1 MPPKWLFDIS
11 DIDFEN
17 VVMDVDKIESINPHR
32 FEMRQIDAIIYHA
45 PEKDEI
51 IALKEVKDDEF
62 WVRGHIPGRPIYP
75 GVLMVE
81 AAAQMASIAA
91 ISETGEKRFVGFGG
105 IQDVKF
111 RQQVG
116 PGDKLY
122 ILGKFLQKSP
132 RKFTM
137 AVQGIVDGKMVFEAQ
152 VIGMPL

>member
-11 DIDFEN
+11 EIDFDS
-17 VVMDVDKIESINPHR
+17 VVMDAEKIESVNPHR
-32 FEMRQIDAIIYHA
+32 FEMRQIDRIVHYST
-45 PEKDEI
+45 ENNEI
-51 IALKEVKDDEF
+51 IALKEVRDDEF
-62 WVRGHIPGRPIYP
+62 WVRGHIPGRPIFP
-75 GVLMVE
+75 GVLMIE

-91 ISETGEKRFVGFGG
+91 ICETGEERFVGFGG

-122 ILGKFLQKSP
+122 ILGKFLKKTP

-137 AVQGIVDGKMVFEAQ
+137 AAQGIVDGKMVFEAQ